1 MEKRYSDLITQS
13 LEQGGITDENVRW
26 ILTSEKAELLPLLY
40 ASYKVKYRYFKNE
53 IKIHILNNVQSGNCS
68 EDCKYCAQSGKAGTR
83 AQVYPMKS
91 EEEILSEADFAYK
104 SGAVRYCMVFSGRD
118 LGKNRISTIC
128 SVVEKI
134 KKKYSMDVCVSAG
147 FLTSEDADSLA
158 ASGVNRYNHNINT
171 SEHFYSEICTS
182 HDYTKRLDTIFT
194 AKKSGLEICS
204 GIIIGMGESAEDI
217 CGMMAQLKKA
227 GASSVPV
234 NFFIPTEGHRLEKVQ
249 ELTPEY
255 CLKVLA
261 AFRLALPEAEI
272 RCAAG
277 REYHLRSMQAF
288 CLYPVNSLFAKGY
301 LTTGGDSV
309 EQTKKLILDAGF
321 TLSALPE

>member
-1 MEKRYSDLITQS
+1 MEKDYLKLAEKS
-13 LEQGGITDENVRW
+13 LLEGGISDDEVRW
-26 ILTSEKAELLPLLY
+26 ILTSDEVELLPLLQ
-40 ASYKVKYRYFKNE
+40 ASYKVKHRYFGDE

-68 EDCKYCAQSGKAGTR
+68 EDCKYCAQSGKSEAE
-83 AQVYPMKS
+83 AQIYPMKS
-91 EEEILSEADFAYK
+91 EEEIIAEADYAYK

-134 KKKYSMDVCVSAG
+134 KKKYPMDICVSAG
-147 FLTSEDADSLA
+147 FLTPEDAGKLA
-158 ASGVNRYNHNINT
+158 CAGVNRYNHNINT
-171 SEHFYSEICTS
+171 SRSYYNSICSS
-182 HDYTKRLDTIFT
+182 HDYTKRLDTIIT
-194 AKKSGLEICS
+194 AKEQGLEICS
-204 GIIIGMGESAEDI
+204 GIIIGMGETPEDI
-217 CGMMAQLKKA
+217 CRMMSQLKEV

-234 NFFIPTEGHRLEKVQ
+234 NFFIPIEGHRLEKVPG
-249 ELTPEY
+249 LTPSY

-261 AFRLALPEAEI
+261 AFRLALPAAEI

-277 REYHLRSMQAF
+277 REYHLRSMQAL

-309 EQTKKLILDAGF
+309 EQTKKLIADAGF
-321 TLSALPE
+321 KISPIPG